1 MEIAL
6 IILVI
11 VCAAVLLAIPPLVR
25 VYNRL
30 IQGRNRVNEIWSN
43 IEVQLNRRHELVPN
57 LVNTVKGYARHEDAV
72 FTQVTQARAGAMSA
86 SSRSELGKNEQQL
99 AMGLGSLF
107 AVAEAYP
114 ELKATGNFSSL
125 QQELSVIE
133 DTIQQARTQY
143 NGAVSRFNT
152 AVQRFPVN
160 LLAKAMGF
168 KAFDFFQSPEG
179 AQSVSVDF

>member
-6 IILVI
+6 IILVV
-11 VCAAVLLAIPPLVR
+11 VCAAILLAIPPLIR
-25 VYNRL
+25 IYNRL
-30 IQGRNRVNEIWSN
+30 VQGRNRVNEIWSN

-86 SSRSELGKNEQQL
+86 SSRTELGQNEQQL
-99 AMGLGSLF
+99 AMGLGNLF

-114 ELKATGNFSSL
+114 ELKATGNFASL
-125 QQELSVIE
+125 QQELSSIE
-133 DTIQQARTQY
+133 ETIQQARTQY
-143 NGAVSRFNT
+143 NAVVRRFNT
-152 AVQRFPVN
+152 AVQKFPIN
-160 LLAKAMGF
+160 LIAKPMGF
-168 KAFDFFQSPEG
+168 KSFDFFQAPEG